1 MATRT
6 ATIVD
11 KEFNLTKRQLDFCIN
26 YVETGNAYQSAVD
39 AGYSEKTAGP
49 TANQIL
55 KQQNVKNKID
65 SLLHAKNA
73 PKIATGQQVMEFFT
87 RVMNGEEKDQF
98 GLDISAG
105 DRIKAAQELA
115 KRTVDIDNRVAG
127 QADNKIEISLKWE

>member
-6 ATIVD
+6 AAIVD
-11 KEFNLTKRQLDFCIN
+11 KEFNLDNRQLQFCIN
-26 YVETGNAYQSAVD
+26 YVETGNGRQSAID
-39 AGYSEKTAGP
+39 AGYKESNADVQACQLLSRQK
-49 TANQIL
+49 I
-55 KQQNVKNKID
+55 KDKID